1 MRIALL
7 HTRIRA
13 EERLLIEALDARGI
27 ETDVIDVRS
36 FVLDPAG
43 PGIEADAVLDRS
55 MSVAASRAALSVLE
69 RSGVPCFNGTR
80 TLDVCSD
87 KLATAAAL
95 AGAGVPAPRTLAAV
109 GEQAAL
115 EAVERIGY
123 PAVIKPATG
132 SWGRLIARVSDRES
146 AEAILEHKFTL
157 GSTLQKTVVVQEYV
171 DKPGRDLRIFVVGG
185 RAIAGIA
192 RSSEHW
198 ITNTARGGSAT
209 GINVSGEIGA
219 ISEAAARAVGGGIL
233 AIDLLECPRR
243 GLLVNE
249 INHSMEFRNSI
260 DTTGVDIPGVVVE
273 HVLERAGAPTIE
285 MAAMR
290 ARSAAM
296 EASA

>member
-109 GEQAAL
+109 GEQAAI

>member
-1 MRIALL
+1 M
-7 HTRIRA
+7 
-13 EERLLIEALDARGI
+13 
-27 ETDVIDVRS
+27 
-36 FVLDPAG
+36 
-43 PGIEADAVLDRS
+43 
-55 MSVAASRAALSVLE
+55 
-69 RSGVPCFNGTR
+69 
-80 TLDVCSD
+80 
-87 KLATAAAL
+87 
-95 AGAGVPAPRTLAAV
+95 
-109 GEQAAL
+109 
-115 EAVERIGY
+115 
-123 PAVIKPATG
+123 
-132 SWGRLIARVSDRES
+132 
-146 AEAILEHKFTL
+146 
-157 GSTLQKTVVVQEYV
+157 QEYV